1 MHSHFLLQ
9 EIFPA
14 QGSNPGLPYFRQ
26 ILYHLSPPGKPM
38 LIKQCTIYEHSL
50 SFLCYLEMSQV
61 KLWSSKCSPCSPGH
75 ARMSKTR
82 NGHLALWW
90 EYKLI
95 YPLWGTVWR
104 FLKKTTHNT
113 HKNYWNGLHCRPFC
127 IEHCCPVFCSS
138 SASYLIL
145 RPFHFHSTKPYPS
158 FKARLSSKFFL
169 TPSPTIQVRK

>member
-1 MHSHFLLQ
+1 MQASEMSRKKPVASMLSRSVMSNSLQPHGLQPARLLCSWDSPGKNTGVHSHFLLQ

-82 NGHLALWW
+82 NGHLALW
-90 EYKLI
+90 
-95 YPLWGTVWR
+95 
-104 FLKKTTHNT
+104 
-113 HKNYWNGLHCRPFC
+113 
-127 IEHCCPVFCSS
+127 
-138 SASYLIL
+138 
-145 RPFHFHSTKPYPS
+145 
-158 FKARLSSKFFL
+158 
-169 TPSPTIQVRK
+169 